1 MTQGYL
7 LRKQAALH
15 RAAKKDPIRR
25 PGRKVRVFDYLLED
39 NMFCNKAQ
47 FTTRADAERA
57 LVRVRRDTEC
67 KRVYRCRCGYYHM
80 TSRS

>member
-1 MTQGYL
+1 M
-7 LRKQAALH
+7 
-15 RAAKKDPIRR
+15 
-25 PGRKVRVFDYLLED
+25 LEA